1 MDKDLKNNPENKG
14 TAEDKT
20 KNKTGPPPIKFVIEK
35 TKRLEEIT
43 FGDIPPG
50 LTATDIALE
59 E

>member
-1 MDKDLKNNPENKG
+1 MDKNPVNDGENKG
-14 TAEDKT
+14 PTEDNA